1 MNIITNTIDDY
12 LIVTL
17 QGELDHHT
25 SENLRKKV
33 DKLYYNENLLNII
46 LDLNGLNFMDS
57 SGIGFIMGRY
67 KNCKERGGS
76 LSVISTSPN
85 IERILRMSG
94 ILKLVKI
101 YPTINE
107 IIKA

>member
-1 MNIITNTIDDY
+1 MKFITNTIDDY

-17 QGELDHHT
+17 QGELDHHM
-25 SENLRKKV
+25 SEDLRKRV
-33 DKLYYNENLLNII
+33 DQLYYNENMLNII

-67 KNCKERGGS
+67 KNCKERGGT
-76 LSVISTSPN
+76 LSVVSTSPN
-85 IERILRMSG
+85 IERILKMAG

-107 IIKA
+107 IVKA